1 MGPKLRDLLER
12 IGRNAL
18 DEPVRSDMTGR
29 QLEEIMEKD
38 LVSSPGSIGRME
50 ERLVPSAVISE
61 VGQRE

>member
-1 MGPKLRDLLER
+1 
-12 IGRNAL
+12 
-18 DEPVRSDMTGR
+18 MTGR